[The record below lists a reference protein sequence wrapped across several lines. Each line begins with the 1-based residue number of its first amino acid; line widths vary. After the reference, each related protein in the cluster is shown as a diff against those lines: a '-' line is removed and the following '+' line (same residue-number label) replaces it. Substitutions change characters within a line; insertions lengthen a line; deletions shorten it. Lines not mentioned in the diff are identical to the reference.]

1 VNDQLRPPEHVASD
15 EPRPSNGL
23 KHLFWI
29 FYLYFRPREFY
40 ETFVRDHAAFL
51 TVLAAWLVGMSQAED
66 RLQRTAQRG
75 QINVLLESWPVY
87 FGGLAAGGAFSALL
101 FFWLGGWWYRMRL
114 SFCGVKDA
122 PYEMARRVYLHAC
135 TVWALPGLLFIV
147 WQSTVFP
154 RPVDAINAP
163 SSWWQLGLVTVPLF
177 WSVWTS
183 VTGVRTIFEARG
195 WKMWLWFAVLPTTVY
210 ALALGFIVF
219 AALSGH
225 FVKNAPPP
233 AVSQMLPVNAQGL
246 EFRHPSNWTVRL
258 PEPEALD
265 QTIEVEPPQ
274 DAFMYMAVYEAGDPG
289 EDLQSTV
296 DHYVGLGFREVDRTV
311 RYGGRG
317 ALCARLQKDIGGST
331 VYLDVVRLDVGDG
344 AAVDVVITS
353 RPDDDEILRPGFDA
367 VIRSIRL
374 AP

>member
-1 VNDQLRPPEHVASD
+1 
-15 EPRPSNGL
+15 
-23 KHLFWI
+23 
-29 FYLYFRPREFY
+29 
-40 ETFVRDHAAFL
+40 
-51 TVLAAWLVGMSQAED
+51 
-66 RLQRTAQRG
+66 
-75 QINVLLESWPVY
+75 
-87 FGGLAAGGAFSALL
+87 
-101 FFWLGGWWYRMRL
+101 
-114 SFCGVKDA
+114 
-122 PYEMARRVYLHAC
+122 MARRVYLHAC

-154 RPVDAINAP
+154 RPVDAINASP
-163 SSWWQLGLVTVPLF
+163 EWWHVAVFAVPLF

-210 ALALGFIVF
+210 ALALGFIVS

-289 EDLQSTV
+289 EDLQQTV
-296 DHYVGLGFREVDRTV
+296 DHYVQQGFTEVDRTV

-317 ALCARLQKDIGGST
+317 ALCARLEKPDDNGVMIRI
-331 VYLDVVRLDVGDG
+331 DVVRLDVGDG
-344 AAVDVVITS
+344 AAVDVVITF
-353 RPDDDEILRPGFDA
+353 RPEDDETLRPGFDA